1 LGQRS
6 KYSSSDLSLRITK
19 AGGQCEVQG
28 GAEVCEGAAPY
39 NLRVLKEASR
49 RVRYESFIYPIVT
62 SIPGL
67 PSISKARK
75 HSSSGWGLPK
85 PCILDNS
92 TRRRGL
98 PRWYSRVRGKKRARA
113 VVETVWVE
121 ANAGY
126 DNEIPAVSR
135 SP

>member
-1 LGQRS
+1 MRS
-6 KYSSSDLSLRITK
+6 KVGPRYVRALPPIT
-19 AGGQCEVQG
+19 CECSG
-28 GAEVCEGAAPY
+28 KPP
-39 NLRVLKEASR
+39 R

-113 VVETVWVE
+113 VVETVWAE

-135 SP
+135 SA